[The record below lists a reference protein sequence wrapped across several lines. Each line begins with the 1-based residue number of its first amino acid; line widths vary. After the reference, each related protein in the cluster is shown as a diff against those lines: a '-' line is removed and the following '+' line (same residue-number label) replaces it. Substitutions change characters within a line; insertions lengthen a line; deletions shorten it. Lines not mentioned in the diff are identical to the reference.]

1 MAERAL
7 DAALPVQAGNCL
19 PRAMKAGHLFANVAI
34 GSSTPMDLSTVDTVY
49 VALAFLVPGF
59 ILSSVKSKL
68 VTGRERQTSEQLLR
82 YLTYSAANYALFS
95 WLIYLLIS
103 QDMGIPVEAGLW
115 FVVTFVGPA
124 MLGALYGIAIKKNW
138 ERNFFRLLKL
148 YPAHV
153 VPTAWDWKFGNT
165 TAQWVLITLKDDTKF
180 AGYLGLRSFISSD
193 PGERDIYVE
202 YVYDITDA
210 GEWLDVG
217 QKSVLITSGEIRT
230 IEFWPA

>member
-1 MAERAL
+1 
-7 DAALPVQAGNCL
+7 
-19 PRAMKAGHLFANVAI
+19 MKAGHLFANVAI

-68 VTGRERQTSEQLLR
+68 ITGRERQTSEQLLR
-82 YLTYSAANYALFS
+82 FLTYSAADYALFS

-124 MLGALYGIAIKKNW
+124 TPGALCEIAIKKNW
-138 ERNFFRLLKL
+138 ERNFFRFLKL

-153 VPTAWDWKFGNT
+153 VPTAWDLKFGNT
-165 TAQWVLITLKDDTKF
+165 TAPWVLITLKDDTKF

-202 YVYDITDA
+202 HVYDITDA

-217 QKSVLITSGEIRT
+217 QKPVLITSGEIRT